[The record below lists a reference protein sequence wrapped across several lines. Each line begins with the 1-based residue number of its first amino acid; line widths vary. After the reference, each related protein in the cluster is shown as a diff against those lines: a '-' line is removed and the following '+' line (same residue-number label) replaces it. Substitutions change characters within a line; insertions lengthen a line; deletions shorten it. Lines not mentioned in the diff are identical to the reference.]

1 MCLPA
6 PVDAAPA
13 TIVMGTVSLSS
24 TTSAAAA
31 DEMMMATTAATPA
44 GNSLPHGGPMA
55 RRGCGGNRE
64 RRDGRARRR
73 PPAGWEEEKKKKLGR
88 RPWTLRTCNGWMA
101 PPPQNRNLRR
111 VRERAYAC
119 SQKGCVEKA
128 MWRATARV
136 QQQQASSQQI
146 MTTIS
151 RVASV
156 I

>member
-1 MCLPA
+1 
-6 PVDAAPA
+6 
-13 TIVMGTVSLSS
+13 
-24 TTSAAAA
+24 
-31 DEMMMATTAATPA
+31 
-44 GNSLPHGGPMA
+44 
-55 RRGCGGNRE
+55 
-64 RRDGRARRR
+64 
-73 PPAGWEEEKKKKLGR
+73 
-88 RPWTLRTCNGWMA
+88 MA

-136 QQQQASSQQI
+136 QQQKASSQQI

>member
-1 MCLPA
+1 
-6 PVDAAPA
+6 
-13 TIVMGTVSLSS
+13 MGTVSLSS

-73 PPAGWEEEKKKKLGR
+73 PPAGWEEEKKKLGR

-111 VRERAYAC
+111 VRERAAKKGAWKKRCGGRRHEC
-119 SQKGCVEKA
+119 S
-128 MWRATARV
+128 
-136 QQQQASSQQI
+136 SSRPAV
-146 MTTIS
+146 S
-151 RVASV
+151 RS
-156 I
+156 

>member
-1 MCLPA
+1 VCLPA

-73 PPAGWEEEKKKKLGR
+73 PPAGWEEEKKKLGR

>member
-73 PPAGWEEEKKKKLGR
+73 PPAGWEEEKKKLGR